1 LARRQITIRRAAAH
15 RLHSLPFFRIRD
27 ISLSNDTG
35 KGAAIYSPLVLKL
48 YDWWVLGISNR
59 HAWKCPT
66 RDVLLPFFRLHSGRD
81 HLDVGVGTGY
91 YLSRAHLAESARVT
105 LLDLNLSSLQSAQRR
120 LNRPSTKVIQHDVMT
135 PLPRGMEAAFDAISL
150 FYLLHCLP
158 GTMTE
163 KGAVFAHL
171 KLLLRPG
178 GVLYGATILGDEAGH
193 NRMGRKLMD
202 VYNRKGIFGN
212 RHDTRTGLEQALQ
225 EHFAEVA
232 IRVEG
237 KVALFEARWPML

>member
-1 LARRQITIRRAAAH
+1 M
-15 RLHSLPFFRIRD
+15 
-27 ISLSNDTG
+27 SNDTG
-35 KGAAIYSPLVLKL
+35 KGAGIYSPLVLKL
-48 YDWWVLGISNR
+48 YDWWVLGISN
-59 HAWKCPT
+59 HYAWECPT
-66 RDVLLPFFRLHSGRD
+66 RDVLLPFFRLHSGRH

-91 YLSRAHLAESARVT
+91 YFSKADLPASALVT
-105 LLDLNLSSLQSAQRR
+105 LMDLNLSSLQAAQRR

-135 PLPRGMEAAFDAISL
+135 PPPSGMEATFDAISL

-158 GTMTE
+158 GTMDE
-163 KGAVFAHL
+163 KAAVFAHL
-171 KLLLRPG
+171 KPLLRPS
-178 GVLYGATILGDEAGH
+178 GVLYGATILGDEVGH

-212 RHDTRTGLEQALQ
+212 RHDTRNGLERALQ
-225 EHFAEVA
+225 EHFAEVT